1 MFKALVML
9 CVTAVLGQSEAA
21 QCRPRAS
28 NFQGSLG
35 SVGDCCATSSQ
46 CQNDCCYEGNMC
58 QLSLLCKSEETIKL
72 GVDKSGLSS
81 AISERQKVSAIAVI
95 SISGVLILVLIVA
108 SFCCCRK
115 EKAMIDDENDVG
127 ETPERYRS

>member
-1 MFKALVML
+1 
-9 CVTAVLGQSEAA
+9 
-21 QCRPRAS
+21 
-28 NFQGSLG
+28 
-35 SVGDCCATSSQ
+35 
-46 CQNDCCYEGNMC
+46 MC